1 MEGGRRHSAWGAARK
16 EKGKGSVCAVV
27 EGGES
32 KGRGRGLEEKRGKF
46 FPSYC
51 KLSLP
56 LLPRLP
62 VRPFSLLPS
71 PSSPNEKQK
80 ATIRPPFLPPLLSS
94 FLAAPFYTSMQQ
106 FCALHFLPPSL
117 ISSFSSSR
125 DPFANDDGSSKL
137 PKIGNGE
144 EGEGGGCLFLRGK
157 SEEEAS
163 LPALPPLLFPS

>member
-62 VRPFSLLPS
+62 VRPFSLLPN

-80 ATIRPPFLPPLLSS
+80 ATIRPPFLPSFHPFSLPPFTHLCSSFVRCIFSLPLSS
-94 FLAAPFYTSMQQ
+94 PHS
-106 FCALHFLPPSL
+106 PP
-117 ISSFSSSR
+117 
-125 DPFANDDGSSKL
+125 
-137 PKIGNGE
+137 PKIHLQMMMDRQN
-144 EGEGGGCLFLRGK
+144 CRK
-157 SEEEAS
+157 
-163 LPALPPLLFPS
+163 

>member
-16 EKGKGSVCAVV
+16 EKGKGSVCPVV

-117 ISSFSSSR
+117 ISSFSSAQ

-144 EGEGGGCLFLRGK
+144 EGEGGVSF
-157 SEEEAS
+157 
-163 LPALPPLLFPS
+163 PAGEK